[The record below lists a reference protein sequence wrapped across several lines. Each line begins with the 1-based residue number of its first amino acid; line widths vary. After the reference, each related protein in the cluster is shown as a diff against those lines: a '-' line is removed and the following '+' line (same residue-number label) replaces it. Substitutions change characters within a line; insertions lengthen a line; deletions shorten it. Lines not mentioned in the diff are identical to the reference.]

1 MTAANTISSLSPT
14 APQSA
19 PQPAGAAPI
28 VPGEPPKT
36 LVIGTEIIAYE
47 EILDRVA
54 GYGMLPQLVKEI
66 VIDQITTGVTLTPEE
81 EKAAYQATAQQL
93 GIKST
98 DQVQAWL
105 KSQGMRGE
113 QLEHLS
119 RRAAKVEKYK
129 QETWGVR
136 ANAMFLE
143 RKAQLDRVVYSLLC
157 TRDFGIAQEVY
168 FRVKEGEQTFEELA
182 REYSQGPEAQTGGL
196 VGPVELGSLHPLLAK
211 LLASAA
217 EGHLHTPTVIGDWIV
232 LTRLEKLLPAVIDE
246 PTRNRL
252 ITERY
257 NEWLDTQVKQYI
269 ANLDLSGE
277 IRPAEPA
284 S

>member
-1 MTAANTISSLSPT
+1 MTAAHTIAALSPT
-14 APQSA
+14 VP
-19 PQPAGAAPI
+19 AAP
-28 VPGEPPKT
+28 VNAPNPPSDPPQT
-36 LVIGTEIIAYE
+36 LVIGTETIAYE
-47 EILDRVA
+47 QILDRVA

-66 VIDQITTGVTLTPEE
+66 VIDQITASVTLTPEE

-98 DQVQAWL
+98 EQVQAWL

-157 TRDFGIAQEVY
+157 TRDFGVAQEVY

-182 REYSQGPEAQTGGL
+182 RQYSQGPEAQTGGL

-232 LTRLEKLLPAVIDE
+232 LTRLEKLLPAVIDD
-246 PTRNRL
+246 PTRSRL

-257 NEWLDTQVKQYI
+257 NEWLDGQVKQYI
-269 ANLDLSGE
+269 ATLSLGDKGQPTE
-277 IRPAEPA
+277 SANEPK
-284 S
+284 

>member
-1 MTAANTISSLSPT
+1 MTAANTIAALSPT
-14 APQSA
+14 VP
-19 PQPAGAAPI
+19 AAP
-28 VPGEPPKT
+28 VNAPNPPSDPPQT
-36 LVIGTEIIAYE
+36 LVIGTETIAYE
-47 EILDRVA
+47 QILDRVA

-66 VIDQITTGVTLTPEE
+66 VIDQITASVTLTPEE

-98 DQVQAWL
+98 EQVQAWL

-157 TRDFGIAQEVY
+157 TRDFGVAQEVY

-182 REYSQGPEAQTGGL
+182 RQYSQGPEAQTGGL

-232 LTRLEKLLPAVIDE
+232 LTRLEKLLPAVIDD
-246 PTRNRL
+246 PTRSRL

-257 NEWLDTQVKQYI
+257 NEWLDGQVKQYI
-269 ANLDLSGE
+269 ATLSLGDKGQPTE
-277 IRPAEPA
+277 SANEPR
-284 S
+284 

>member
-1 MTAANTISSLSPT
+1 
-14 APQSA
+14 
-19 PQPAGAAPI
+19 
-28 VPGEPPKT
+28 
-36 LVIGTEIIAYE
+36 VIGTEIIAYG